1 MTNLW
6 RDLAEKLKLDRE
18 LFNRSYTVL
27 GERAVIVEGQKS
39 ISSVSLTEVSFVYGK
54 GLLCIY
60 GENLTVKTLAK
71 GFACVEGKI
80 DKVEQI

>member
-18 LFNRSYTVL
+18 LFSRSYTVL
-27 GERAVIVEGQKS
+27 AVIVEGQKS
-39 ISSVSLTEVSFVYGK
+39 VSSVSLTEVSFVYGK

-60 GENLTVKTLAK
+60 GENLSIKTIAK

-80 DKVEQI
+80 DKVEQV